1 MARTTAHR
9 YYHLI
14 AFLKETEYLAFKYQK
29 SLQMPDM
36 KAKRITF
43 LDTNQQ
49 LAFIKPSNYEI
60 SKKRK
65 YKNDIGRIENM
76 DYDEKVTLIFVE
88 TENSCYLHRSV
99 VQNLKLDMSV
109 KKHLSMQRM

>member
-1 MARTTAHR
+1 M
-9 YYHLI
+9 
-14 AFLKETEYLAFKYQK
+14 
-29 SLQMPDM
+29 
-36 KAKRITF
+36 F

-76 DYDEKVTLIFVE
+76 DYDEKVTRIFVE